1 MCFLDHS
8 FPSLAAANGRLPKN
22 CGNRANKSKKAATRH
37 EISTIH
43 DFRLD
48 DAAAASQPQ
57 LDAVVS

>member
-1 MCFLDHS
+1 MWHVCFLDHS

-22 CGNRANKSKKAATRH
+22 CGNCANKSKKATTRN

-48 DAAAASQPQ
+48 ETPAWHRNLS
-57 LDAVVS
+57 